1 MNRLLLFVLAVL
13 VACAPQTRQQLEVK
27 LEPTTQQVG
36 KRNLAL
42 AITRDGKMLK
52 DATVN
57 VEGTMTHAG
66 MGVVRASAVECDPG
80 VYCVNAFDFN
90 MSGDW
95 VLTVTA
101 KVGGETLS
109 GEARLG
115 VKE

>member
-1 MNRLLLFVLAVL
+1 MKYVFALALALF
-13 VACAPQTRQQLEVK
+13 VACAPQSNNQLEVK
-27 LEPTTQQVG
+27 LEPLTQQVG

-42 AITRDGKMLK
+42 AITRDGKGLEG
-52 DATVN
+52 ASVN

-66 MGVVRASAVECDPG
+66 MGVVRATAVECDPG

-95 VLTVTA
+95 ILTVTA
-101 KVGGETLS
+101 KAGGETLT
-109 GEARLG
+109 GEVRLG